1 MDGGNTLDRENTVSV
16 TFRLNLSIPE
26 HELIYRT
33 LSNLDNN
40 LYKSKSSFIIDA
52 LEKYIKGIT
61 PEMLMGVYEDKDFI
75 TREDINDLK
84 EELREEL
91 TRTITKDV
99 TRNMYSGFAAA
110 FMKDSTVGEVKES
123 QVMEL
128 D

>member
-1 MDGGNTLDRENTVSV
+1 MDGGDSVDRENTVSV
-16 TFRLNLSIPE
+16 AFRLNLNIPE
-26 HELIYRT
+26 HQLIYRT
-33 LSNLDNN
+33 LSNLDHDM
-40 LYKSKSSFIIDA
+40 YKSKSSFIIDA

-61 PEMLMGVYEDKDFI
+61 PEMLLGINEDRNYI
-75 TREDINDLK
+75 TRDEIDAIK

-91 TRTITKDV
+91 TKSISQEV

-110 FMKDSTVGEVKES
+110 LMKDTKDEAAKES

>member
-16 TFRLNLSIPE
+16 AFRLNLSIPE

-61 PEMLMGVYEDKDFI
+61 PEMLMGVYEDKEYI
-75 TREDINDLK
+75 TREDFNDLK

-91 TRTITKDV
+91 TKTITNDV

-110 FMKDSTVGEVKES
+110 FINGPSDVATDES
-123 QVMEL
+123 QVMNL